1 MTLAHPGF
9 LAIESPTPTV
19 HLVRVSGDLDAATAN
34 RLLRIVDA
42 RGHVVAAGDG
52 ATRHVLVDLSGVTG
66 MAPGTATVLLRAR
79 EVAEAHGL
87 TLDLVGTSKHTMTLS
102 GRDRYQLLRFRSF
115 PTVAAALQA
124 LGRG

>member
-42 RGHVVAAGDG
+42 RGTSSRQ
-52 ATRHVLVDLSGVTG
+52 ATARR
-66 MAPGTATVLLRAR
+66 GTCSS
-79 EVAEAHGL
+79 
-87 TLDLVGTSKHTMTLS
+87 TS
-102 GRDRYQLLRFRSF
+102 
-115 PTVAAALQA
+115 
-124 LGRG
+124 RG